1 VDLQRRREP
10 AVERALTLG
19 YGSLLMTSLTAVDAA
34 QPPSWFTA
42 AIDTPAD
49 VGATDVRGATITY
62 RAWGERGQAG
72 LVLVHGGAAHARWW
86 DHIAPLLAGGQRV
99 AALDLSGHGDSGRR
113 DQYNLDVWAEEVLA
127 VADAAGIEGPP
138 VVIGHSMGGF
148 VTLRAACIYGS
159 RLAGAVAVDS
169 PVQDLTLEEQAAR
182 EHLAFGPLRVYP
194 SRAAAIS
201 RFRPVPDQ
209 PVLPYIASHVA
220 ETSIRPVDG
229 GWSWKF
235 DPRIFSRQQPVPA
248 LLTRLD
254 CRVALFRAE
263 HGMVSPQ
270 MGEVMYDGLGRI
282 APVIEVPA
290 AGHHVMLDQP
300 IALVTGIR
308 TLLSDWDHSLPAK
321 PRPARALG

>member
-1 VDLQRRREP
+1 
-10 AVERALTLG
+10 
-19 YGSLLMTSLTAVDAA
+19 MTSLASVDAA
-34 QPPSWFTA
+34 QPPSWFRT

-62 RAWGERGQAG
+62 RTWGAPGQAG
-72 LVLVHGGAAHARWW
+72 IVLVHGGAAHARWW
-86 DHIAPLLAGGQRV
+86 DHIAPLLAGGHRV

-113 DQYNLDVWAEEVLA
+113 DRYTLDVWAEEVLA
-127 VADAAGIEGPP
+127 VAAAAGIEGPP

-148 VTLRAACIYGS
+148 VTLRAASIYGS
-159 RLAGAVAVDS
+159 RLAGAVAIDS
-169 PVQDLTLEEQAAR
+169 PVRDLTLEEQAAR

-194 SRAAAIS
+194 SREAAIS

-220 ETSIRPVDG
+220 RTSIRAVDG

-235 DPRIFSRQQPVPA
+235 DPRIFSRHQPAPA
-248 LLTRLD
+248 LLTRMD

-270 MGEVMYDGLGRI
+270 MGEVMYDRLGRI

-308 TLLSDWDHSLPAK
+308 TLLSDWDHSLPAS
-321 PRPARALG
+321 PRPAAMS